1 VDRRA
6 LRVRARHRVRQ
17 TILDLHLDRGATLS
31 AVLGSDAGVELAQ
44 SATVAVALP
53 LVVLMSRSRAYTAVR
68 VGLAALRAA
77 AAGARVVAVLRGGE
91 SVLQPAFDVVRAH
104 PLAALVVLA
113 SSAAALRDRVP
124 APPDGRSPRR
134 EPLVRERR
142 ARGRRPARPAAR
154 TVRTEPALRS
164 AERGRTRR

>member
-1 VDRRA
+1 MSAFTAGHPLSLAAVSLGWVRLPTKPVAVLVAVSIAVARCTRSASRATRRGVDRRA

-31 AVLGSDAGVELAQ
+31 AVLGSNAGVELAQ
-44 SATVAVALP
+44 SVAVAIVLP

-77 AAGARVVAVLRGGE
+77 AAGAWVVTVLLGGE

-113 SSAAALRDRVP
+113 SSAAAL
-124 APPDGRSPRR
+124 
-134 EPLVRERR
+134 
-142 ARGRRPARPAAR
+142 
-154 TVRTEPALRS
+154 
-164 AERGRTRR
+164 